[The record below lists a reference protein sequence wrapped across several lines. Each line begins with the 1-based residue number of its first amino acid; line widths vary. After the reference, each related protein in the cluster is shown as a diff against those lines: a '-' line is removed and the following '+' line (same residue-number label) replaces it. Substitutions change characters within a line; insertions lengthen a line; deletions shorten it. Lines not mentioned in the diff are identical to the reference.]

1 MTNIEDA
8 VPYGSLSLNERVH
21 IALELGESISMN
33 HHQFFM
39 LASAIVEQLTPK
51 DGEACDKVGALRVAE
66 ELMERMRDMR
76 QHCNLMDCLD
86 SMRASTAH

>member
-1 MTNIEDA
+1 MNNA
-8 VPYGSLSLNERVH
+8 SPYAALSLNERVYA
-21 IALELGESISMN
+21 ALELGESISMN

-39 LASAIVEQLTPK
+39 LASAVVEQLTPK
-51 DGEACDKVGALRVAE
+51 DGETCDKVDVLRLAE
-66 ELMERMRDMR
+66 ELLERMRDMR